1 MYLLSAKP
9 EILMA
14 GTRRNLFTAAY
25 HKLKEIL
32 KCGLQPPVEQRVRGQ
47 PMAMGLGRFLY
58 RCMNSKEEKE
68 QQMLEEKS
76 VAERIFTKM
85 ETSPAEEGLVHDAWI
100 LAKGLLGLED
110 EKKMWEVIEAVWVEM
125 LCYSASR
132 CRGRLHAKS
141 LGTGGEL
148 LTFVWLLWSHM
159 GMETLAERMQMP
171 EVEIPGAGGNA
182 GPAFRQDGS
191 GV

>member
-1 MYLLSAKP
+1 MHLLFAKP
-9 EILMA
+9 EMLMA
-14 GTRRNLFTAAY
+14 GTRRNLFIAAY
-25 HKLKEIL
+25 NKLKETL
-32 KCGLQPPVEQRVRGQ
+32 KCYPKPLLEQRVRGR
-47 PMAMGLGRFLY
+47 PMAMGLERFLY

-85 ETSPAEEGLVHDAWI
+85 ETSPAEQGLVHDAWI
-100 LAKGLLGLED
+100 LAEGLLGLED

-132 CRGRLHAKS
+132 CRGHLHAKS

-182 GPAFRQDGS
+182 GPAFGQDGS